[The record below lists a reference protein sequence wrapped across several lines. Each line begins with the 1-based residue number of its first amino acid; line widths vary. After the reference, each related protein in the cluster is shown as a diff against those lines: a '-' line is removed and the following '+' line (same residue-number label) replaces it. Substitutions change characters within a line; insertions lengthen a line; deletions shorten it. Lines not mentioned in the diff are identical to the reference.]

1 MGDMALLAQGIEVFH
16 TFCAVIGEDGAGRC
30 GQQVGERTRGEGAVA
45 AGAGGC
51 GPGEGDA

>member
-1 MGDMALLAQGIEVFH
+1 MGDRALLAQGIDVFH

-30 GQQVGERTRGEGAVA
+30 GQQVDESTQGEGAVA
-45 AGAGGC
+45 GAAGGC